1 MQSFSEKARRL
12 PAELFVSDTVNLR
25 PIETEDDLWYAVA
38 ECKLTEEQ
46 AELVNPAGFS
56 IGRAWLNPANN
67 LPCVILRADGTP
79 VGFISLLKWRGPGE
93 GLSWSYYIDTRYQGQ
108 GLGRAAAD
116 LAIQILRAVDPHMP
130 IKLSTEAANQ
140 RAQRLYR
147 SLGFALSDE
156 LDGDDLVFV
165 L

>member
-1 MQSFSEKARRL
+1 MKTFADTLREL
-12 PAELFVSDTVNLR
+12 PAELFVSHTVSIR

-56 IGRAWLNPANN
+56 IGRAWLRPADN
-67 LPCVILRADGTP
+67 LPCVIVGPDGTP
-79 VGFISLLKWRGPGE
+79 IGFILLLKWLGFGKAF
-93 GLSWSYYIDTRYQGQ
+93 SWSYYIDTRHQGQ
-108 GLGRAAAD
+108 GFGRAAAR
-116 LAIQILRAVDPHMP
+116 LAVQILKAADPDMP
-130 IKLSTEAANQ
+130 VKLSTEVANQ

-147 SLGFALSDE
+147 LLGFVQADE